1 MKIEQETKPESSSS
15 GGAVDLRAKLLA
27 RRKAQS
33 LQLNDSGGNDG
44 STTKHKVSKM
54 LARGDEG
61 ELEEDEDDDDND
73 YEDIEDEDDE
83 NEEADAHMG
92 RGRGREASRVHPLI
106 HYILISFMG
115 IWRGLSKF
123 IMFSFSGI

>member
-44 STTKHKVSKM
+44 STSKHKVSKM

-61 ELEEDEDDDDND
+61 ELEEEEDDDDSD
-73 YEDIEDEDDE
+73 VFDRC
-83 NEEADAHMG
+83 G
-92 RGRGREASRVHPLI
+92 LQKTLLI
-106 HYILISFMG
+106 PTALTFELSNKIFME
-115 IWRGLSKF
+115 
-123 IMFSFSGI
+123 

>member
-44 STTKHKVSKM
+44 STSKHKVSKM

-73 YEDIEDEDDE
+73 YEDIEDEDDD
-83 NEEADAHMG
+83 NEDAHMG
-92 RGRGREASRVHPLI
+92 RGRGREVSRVHPLI